1 MKKLLPIVCGV
12 LVVITL
18 IIIYVVIV
26 LIGPTLVLPEN
37 GVWFC
42 EDLQIQLNF
51 ESANLMDSYIVLD
64 GEKYQCRVG
73 SDPGSSYFGISYTDY
88 NPLSKH
94 KLYFTI
100 TYRDETT
107 FIVKPQ
113 NDEQTYTFSRIN

>member
-1 MKKLLPIVCGV
+1 MKKLLPI
-12 LVVITL
+12 IL
-18 IIIYVVIV
+18 ILPIILYVVV
-26 LIGPTLVLPEN
+26 VVIGPTLVLPEN
-37 GVWFC
+37 GVWYC
-42 EDLQIQLNF
+42 EELQIQLNF
-51 ESANLMDSYIVLD
+51 ESDNSMDSYIVVD
-64 GEKYQCRVG
+64 GEKHQCRVG

-100 TYRDETT
+100 TSRDETT